1 MAHCLFINPQEIC
14 LSHFQLNFQMAEADQ
29 GERLKKAI
37 ESLFKVTDIFS
48 SGGDANLQVE
58 MKENQMAFGIL
69 LQTCGLMKGGNET
82 KMRDIRK
89 SLDESSVVRF

>member
-1 MAHCLFINPQEIC
+1 MAQCLFINPQEIC

-29 GERLKKAI
+29 GEWLKQAI
-37 ESLFKVTDIFS
+37 KSLFKVTDIFR

-69 LQTCGLMKGGNET
+69 LQTCGLMKGGNKT
-82 KMRDIRK
+82 KMRGIRK
-89 SLDESSVVRF
+89 SFQW

>member
-29 GERLKKAI
+29 TEWLKQAI
-37 ESLFKVTDIFS
+37 KSLFKVTDIFR

-69 LQTCGLMKGGNET
+69 LQTCGLMKGENET

>member
-1 MAHCLFINPQEIC
+1 MAQCLFINPQEIC

-29 GERLKKAI
+29 GERLKQAI
-37 ESLFKVTDIFS
+37 KSLFKVTDIFR

-82 KMRDIRK
+82 KMRDKER
-89 SLDESSVVRF
+89 V